1 MATIN
6 PADYGNNN
14 NQSDSQ
20 PSFEERKD
28 VTTAGKK
35 VFYPVSGSYRYS
47 QAGKRSLEIAFVC
60 ISSESKDENGALYT
74 ERFSLSERALW
85 KLGNLSHACQIKDS
99 FDPEN
104 GSDVEKVLLSQASP
118 FRAMVSEK
126 EYNGNQYLEIKF
138 FDRSRGKLNPTHQT
152 QAKSIK
158 SRYEAMA
165 KGRVDKGW
173 ECDLL
178 PSMTNQKSSAKDP
191 YEDQGNSSNE
201 FEDAPASALSNTN
214 YDEIPF

>member
-1 MATIN
+1 MASIN
-6 PADYGNNN
+6 PADYGNTN

-35 VFYPVSGSYRYS
+35 VFFPVSGSYRYS
-47 QAGKRSLEIAFVC
+47 QAGKRSLEVAFVC
-60 ISSESKDENGALYT
+60 LQSDSKDEVGALYT

-85 KLGNLSHACQIKDS
+85 KLGNLSHACQIKDV

-104 GSDVEKVLLSQASP
+104 GSDVEKVLLSQANP
-118 FRAMVSEK
+118 FRAQIAEK

-138 FDRSRGKLNPTHQT
+138 FDRSKGKLNPTHQSN
-152 QAKSIK
+152 AKSIK

-178 PSMTNQKSSAKDP
+178 PSMDIQNPSKKDP
-191 YEDQGNSSNE
+191 FEDQENSPNQ
-201 FEDAPASALSNTN
+201 FEDAPSSALSNN
-214 YDEIPF
+214 SYEEIPF